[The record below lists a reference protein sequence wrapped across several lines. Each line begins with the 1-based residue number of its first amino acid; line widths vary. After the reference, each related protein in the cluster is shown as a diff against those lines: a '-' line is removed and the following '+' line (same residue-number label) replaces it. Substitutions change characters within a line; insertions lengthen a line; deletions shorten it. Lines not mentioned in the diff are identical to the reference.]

1 MSIEKI
7 SKAQSKLIKNCKNY
21 LYNEGK
27 KNIDISISPLCFFTA
42 WAETPGYFKTLNL
55 YQNKYGFNNF
65 FILKNLISISKNH
78 NLKIFFNQA
87 RMPKEEIN
95 LIISYS
101 RRNDFDKHGNFTDK
115 FFNFNSK
122 NKNFYWVLISLDN
135 YVPKN
140 IRENIAIIANKKIIF
155 KYDLFYLFKSFI
167 NLIIKQKCNLNKISH
182 FCWEE
187 NNYSSKISYL
197 IKKLLKI
204 LKIKNLILNYE
215 GVPFQ
220 NQILSDVK
228 KLFNNDV
235 KTFGYLHCAPWPLQL
250 DLIYKKQPLD
260 NLIVSGW
267 QQKKVLKKFFG
278 WQKKKISVIPSLRF
292 NKSKKKEFNGY
303 LFTPYKLDKDN
314 DYLRRLEDYFKFNK
328 NQNLSKILVR
338 VHPLNQKSKKHLEF
352 KNECNRILSRYSKK
366 KNSKTNSKYS
376 IFLGSATGVCIQAL
390 EEGTKIIHFP
400 NNEVVDVFSNEFW
413 PSLGIKKIG
422 EKIYEYRIKQK
433 QKTFIVINEKKK
445 FNKYFLPLLKK

>member
-7 SKAQSKLIKNCKNY
+7 SKAQIKLIKNCKNY
-21 LYNEGK
+21 LSKESK

-42 WAETPGYFKTLNL
+42 WAETPGYFKSLNL
-55 YQNKYGFNNF
+55 YQNKYRFNNS

-78 NLKIFFNQA
+78 NLKIFFNQD
-87 RMPKEEIN
+87 RIPTEEIN

-101 RRNDFDKHGNFTDK
+101 RRNDFDKHGNFTDS

-135 YVPKN
+135 YVPKI
-140 IRENIAIIANKKIIF
+140 IRENVAIIANKKIMF
-155 KYDLFYLFKSFI
+155 KYNLFYLFKSLI
-167 NLIIKQKCNLNKISH
+167 NVIINQNYNLNKISH
-182 FCWEE
+182 FCWKESDF
-187 NNYSSKISYL
+187 SSKTSDL
-197 IKKLLKI
+197 IRKLSKK

-215 GVPFQ
+215 GMPFQ
-220 NQILSDVK
+220 NKILSDAK
-228 KLFNNDV
+228 KLFRNI

-250 DLIYKKQPLD
+250 DLIYKNQPLD

-267 QQKKVLKKFFG
+267 QQKKVLKKFLG
-278 WQKKKISVIPSLRF
+278 WQNKKISVIPSLRF

-314 DYLRRLEDYFKFNK
+314 DYLRRLEEFLKFNK
-328 NQNLSKILVR
+328 NQNFSKILVR
-338 VHPLNQKSKKHLEF
+338 VHPLNQKSKKHINF
-352 KNECNRILSRYSKK
+352 KIECNRVLSKYLKK

-376 IFLGSATGVCIQAL
+376 IFFGSATGVCIQAL
-390 EEGTKIIHFP
+390 EEDTRIIHFP
-400 NNEVVDVFSNEFW
+400 NNEVIDVFSNKFW
-413 PSLGIKKIG
+413 PSLKIKKIG
-422 EKIYEYRIKQK
+422 EKIYEYKIKQK
-433 QKTFIVINEKKK
+433 QKTFIVKNEKKK